1 MHRDWGRRIILG
13 VAGPNQP
20 DDTRRDDAAEDAQIR
35 TFLIAD
41 VRGYTLFTQ
50 ERGDEAAAKLAAKFA
65 DPQFRCGGFGNP
77 SGLCSESLDAE
88 VDDAQ
93 RLQATDPGAANRAW
107 AEIEHQLVEDAIWAP
122 LTNPVSAYALS
133 ARTENVQIHPSGGSC
148 SAASGSSSWRLLEV
162 AEAAEVLLH
171 LVGLGV
177 GDGALLV
184 RRTRPFAG

>member
-13 VAGPNQP
+13 RGRPEPARRHAQGRCCGGRP
-20 DDTRRDDAAEDAQIR
+20 DQDVPDRRRPRVHPLHA
-35 TFLIAD
+35 
-41 VRGYTLFTQ
+41 

-77 SGLCSESLDAE
+77 SGLCSESLDAQ

-122 LTNPVSAYALS
+122 LTKPVSAYALS
-133 ARTENVQIHPSGGSC
+133 ARTENVQIHPQWGILLS
-148 SAASGSSSWRLLEV
+148 RLWV
-162 AEAAEVLLH
+162 Q
-171 LVGLGV
+171 
-177 GDGALLV
+177 
-184 RRTRPFAG
+184 